1 MIFNRKNKIIGF
13 KPNKQALEEKFH
25 SRLLEHSSENCQKS
39 YRKHQKKP
47 RNQVDNT
54 HKRNVANIALYDRN
68 YFHCR

>member
-13 KPNKQALEEKFH
+13 KPDKQALEEKFH

-39 YRKHQKKP
+39 YRKYQKKT

-54 HKRNVANIALYDRN
+54 HKRNVANALYDRN